1 MPTNKSQNTKRKP
14 MSRKTFWINI
24 AAMALVVLV
33 VLFLTFR
40 WLDKYTQHGQFVV
53 VPDVTQLQEEDAIS
67 VLKQN
72 NLVGVSA
79 DRSFV
84 KGIPEGQVV
93 QQRPA
98 GDAKV
103 KAGRTIYL
111 TLSSGTQPLVMVPD
125 VADNSSLR
133 QASSQLRAAG
143 FKLTA
148 NDTIRG
154 EADWVYKVLYD
165 GREVTPG
172 EKIPEGST
180 LTLVIGNGNHA
191 DTESLIPADVEEDWF

>member
-1 MPTNKSQNTKRKP
+1 
-14 MSRKTFWINI
+14 MSRKAFWVNI
-24 AAMALVVLV
+24 AAMAVVVLIA
-33 VLFLTFR
+33 LFFTFR
-40 WLDKYTQHGQFVV
+40 WLDKYTQHGQYVV
-53 VPDVTQLQEEDAIS
+53 VPDVTQLHEEDAIS

-72 NLVGVSA
+72 GLVGISA

-103 KAGRTIYL
+103 KSGRTVYL
-111 TLSSGTQPLVMVPD
+111 TLSSGTQPMVSVPD

-133 QASSQLRAAG
+133 QAYSQLRAAG
-143 FKLTA
+143 FKLTD

-154 EADWVYKVLYD
+154 ERDWVYKVLYD
-165 GREVTPG
+165 GRELHSGDKV
-172 EKIPEGST
+172 PEGST

-191 DTESLIPADVEEDWF
+191 DTEELIPADVEENWF